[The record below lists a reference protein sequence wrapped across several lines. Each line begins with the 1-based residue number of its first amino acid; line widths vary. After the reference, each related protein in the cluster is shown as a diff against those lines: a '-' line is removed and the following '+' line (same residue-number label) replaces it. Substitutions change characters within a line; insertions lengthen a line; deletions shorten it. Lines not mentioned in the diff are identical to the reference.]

1 MDVVNRYRK
10 FLLLGLVVL
19 FLVGIVWYLKPET
32 HAVSDVSRS
41 NSTIQNQQS
50 VNTVASV
57 SDTNQ
62 QVLKFHGVM
71 PELAP
76 SLRGTEVNCP
86 LQVDTKGQLVLSRG
100 IRDCFDYF
108 LSSIGEKT
116 ESSIVVDIRQYLAG
130 LLPTTAQP
138 YTYQL
143 LDKYMDYLHQREKL
157 PAAQTNS
164 AKDFKTVAS
173 AIVKLRRQIFTPQE
187 ADVFFAQE
195 ESYDQYAIAQY
206 AINNDKRLSTNQK
219 AEKSAALLNEQPE
232 ELKASMQPI
241 LQYNQLQELTTEI
254 NQRGGSASELYEMR
268 KKLVGAAAAD
278 RLTQVDLQESQWQK
292 RVDSYLAARAQITAS
307 QQDATQQ
314 QAAINELRNKS
325 FSSPE
330 ERIRAQT
337 FEQIQANSNKKVAE

>member
-1 MDVVNRYRK
+1 
-10 FLLLGLVVL
+10 
-19 FLVGIVWYLKPET
+19 
-32 HAVSDVSRS
+32 
-41 NSTIQNQQS
+41 
-50 VNTVASV
+50 
-57 SDTNQ
+57 
-62 QVLKFHGVM
+62 
-71 PELAP
+71 
-76 SLRGTEVNCP
+76 
-86 LQVDTKGQLVLSRG
+86 
-100 IRDCFDYF
+100 
-108 LSSIGEKT
+108 
-116 ESSIVVDIRQYLAG
+116 
-130 LLPTTAQP
+130 
-138 YTYQL
+138 
-143 LDKYMDYLHQREKL
+143 MDYLHQREKL

-187 ADVFFAQE
+187 ADIFFAQE

-206 AINNDKRLSTNQK
+206 AINNDKRLNTNQK

-337 FEQIQANSNKKVAE
+337 FEQMQANSNKKVAE